1 MAYQLI
7 YTSVRRGL
15 IPGRSGYTVAARH
28 RQIRERL
35 VSEIERGSGYTYA
48 KKGQSPKIYAHRKF
62 DISGVLYHVLTRIVD
77 AGSDYTGRTN
87 HLAHHLICEDDELKN
102 CGATP
107 AEILYGY
114 DWLDRYEEEPRYF
127 DDKEIVNVSKYAG
140 KIKLPASNWKKIR
153 GNAGDAAL
161 LVDNESK
168 VKSSIIVIN
177 SDQSSQLNP
186 LLPLIAESSQLIG
199 LGTANSSA
207 VTFTTYFQEGDS
219 MADFDWIGC
228 GDDNA
233 ILQKP
238 TNRDIFHLSELVQK
252 TPLTEVA
259 KVAEKG
265 QSRQSNVPA
274 PRIREVKDSMNQ
286 GLGVDS
292 SPKGA
297 VQIPNTAKGNDD
309 LKGIKVKVPR
319 PTGISN
325 QITSAP
331 TISSFRSES
340 TGLGEDSFWL
350 KNLKILIGAAG
361 SVVILVSVLLFYM
374 LSFQPKQQIK
384 INVEQFVA
392 GKRYVEADGFLTEML
407 EDHPKWRDEIEALR
421 KETVVDAMQDHVKN
435 CINQFIGS
443 SEDKKK
449 DRYEIASYW
458 VNKLEQFNFSS
469 GSDEAKKREEL
480 IYNFVSGENRYQE
493 NLRLANNIINT
504 NPKEIVQTNNS
515 EPKSK
520 PDDPKTSPTKVP
532 EEKQYEPGSIYIYLN
547 TGEINELILPESLR
561 RLSEGEEGEL
571 MVNLR
576 LSKLAPLDFPP
587 QSKVETQRFIYKYPE
602 TAEEEN
608 KRHLPISGDLN
619 IELKFQ
625 GAGSLHLLKNDFQ
638 GVVSEDDV
646 WRLGQSS
653 LMSFS
658 EGRKGVDV
666 ILWDGKPF
674 RPRKVPFKSD
684 GKGVFLD
691 LELKRFFKAL
701 SIGDPS
707 QFSPQKAMI
716 SFTPLLPLPGLK
728 VPLESQKI
736 DVSVRGK
743 DDLYINFGQTAG
755 GGLEL
760 LTKIEMQIDEKEYK
774 IKRSAGDYLRWKKTA
789 APFENKLKR
798 IAVELLGDRNDLL
811 TLTRYRRIFDHDDQD
826 RVRADIRSYF
836 VDLLEEFA
844 ESLKGR
850 EVKRDDIERIK
861 EELCENEFPE
871 QWDSR
876 EVSSERGN
884 TFAMF
889 MEDFV
894 EECEELS
901 EKSVY
906 GKSKK
911 DNKIK
916 VSYFIE
922 SSEARNKLNKLARVL
937 EDQFTGESGEEFWDF
952 TYKQKPKMPKNIKL
966 IQKYQAEIQLLMA
979 KKEKAE
985 IAMKTFAPNGAKKLP
1000 SGIYKFSFIFADG
1013 KVRPYLISEIESSPN
1028 NK

>member
-35 VSEIERGSGYTYA
+35 VSEIERVSGYAYA

-62 DISGVLYHVLTRIVD
+62 DISGVVYHVLTRIVD

-114 DWLDRYEEEPRYF
+114 DWLDQYEEEPRYF
-127 DDKEIVNVSKYAG
+127 DDKEIVDVSKYAG
-140 KIKLPASNWKKIR
+140 KIKLPASNWKKVR

-161 LVDNESK
+161 LVNDRGEL
-168 VKSSIIVIN
+168 KSSIVVVD
-177 SDQSSQLNP
+177 SDQSSKLNS

-199 LGTANSSA
+199 PGTGNSSS

-219 MADFDWIGC
+219 MADLDWIGC
-228 GDDNA
+228 GDDNV

-238 TNRDIFHLSELVQK
+238 TNRDIFNLNELSQE
-252 TPLTEVA
+252 TPLTDAA

-265 QSRQSNVPA
+265 PSRQSNVPA
-274 PRIREVKDSMNQ
+274 PRIREVKGSVDQGRNLDS
-286 GLGVDS
+286 D
-292 SPKGA
+292 PKGGA
-297 VQIPNTAKGNDD
+297 AIPNTGGND
-309 LKGIKVKVPR
+309 LKDIKVALPR
-319 PTGISN
+319 PTVVSN
-325 QITSAP
+325 QISSTP
-331 TISSFRSES
+331 TVSSFRSQS
-340 TGLGEDSFWL
+340 TVLGEDSFWL
-350 KNLKILIGAAG
+350 KNLKILIGTAA
-361 SVVILVSVLLFYM
+361 SAVCLVVVLLFYM

-392 GKRYVEADGFLTEML
+392 GKRYVEANKFLTDML
-407 EDHPKWRDEIEALR
+407 AEHPKWRDEIEVLR
-421 KETVVDAMQDHVKN
+421 KETVVDAMQNHVKN

-458 VNKLEQFNFSS
+458 VNKLEEFNFSS

-480 IYNFVSGENRYQE
+480 INNFVSGEKRYQE
-493 NLRLANNIINT
+493 RLRLADNIINT
-504 NPKEIVQTNNS
+504 NPKETVQTADNESKN
-515 EPKSK
+515 K
-520 PDDPKTSPTKVP
+520 PDGPTIPLAKVP
-532 EEKQYEPGSIYIYLN
+532 EKKQYEPGSIYIYLN
-547 TGEINELILPESLR
+547 TGDINELILPESLR

-571 MVNLR
+571 VVNLR
-576 LSKLAPLDFPP
+576 RSILSPLDFPP
-587 QSKVETQRFIYKYPE
+587 LPKAETLPSIYKYPE

-625 GAGSLHLLKNDFQ
+625 GAGSLRLLKNDFQ
-638 GVVSEDDV
+638 GAVPENDV
-646 WRLGQSS
+646 WLSGQSS

-674 RPRKVPFKSD
+674 RPEKVPFKSD

-691 LELKRFFKAL
+691 LDLKRFFKAL
-701 SIGDPS
+701 NVGDPS

-716 SFTPLLPLPGLK
+716 SFTPLLPTPGLK

-736 DVSVRGK
+736 DVSVREK
-743 DDLYINFGQTAG
+743 DDLYINFGQTSG

-760 LTKIEMQIDEKEYK
+760 LTKIEMQIDEREHV
-774 IKRSAGDYLRWKKTA
+774 INRSGGDYLSWQKSA
-789 APFENKLKR
+789 APFEGKLKKVA
-798 IAVELLGDRNDLL
+798 IKLLGDRNDLL
-811 TLTRYRRIFDHDDQD
+811 TRYRRVFNHDDPD
-826 RVRADIRSYF
+826 RVRSDIRSYF
-836 VDLLEEFA
+836 IDLLKEFA
-844 ESLKGR
+844 ESLRGR
-850 EVKRDDIERIK
+850 DVKRDDIDRIK
-861 EELCENEFPE
+861 EELCENEFPD
-871 QWDSR
+871 QWDFR
-876 EVSSERGN
+876 DVSSEKGN
-884 TFAMF
+884 TFVRF
-889 MEDFV
+889 MDGFV
-894 EECEELS
+894 EECEDLS
-901 EKSVY
+901 EKRVF

-911 DNKIK
+911 DFKLA
-916 VSYFIE
+916 YLIE
-922 SSEARNKLNKLARVL
+922 SSVARKKLNELARVL
-937 EDQFTGESGEEFWDF
+937 EDQFTGEDGEEFWNF
-952 TYKQKPKMPKNIKL
+952 TFKQRPKMPKNIKL
-966 IQKYQAEIQLLMA
+966 IEKFQAEIQLLMA
-979 KKEKAE
+979 KREKAE
-985 IAMKTFAPNGAKKLP
+985 VAMKTFAPNGAGKLP
-1000 SGIYKFSFIFADG
+1000 SGIYEFSFIFSDG
-1013 KVRPYLISEIESSPN
+1013 KVRPYLIAEIESSSN

>member
-884 TFAMF
+884 IFAMF

-966 IQKYQAEIQLLMA
+966 IQKYQAEIQ
-979 KKEKAE
+979 
-985 IAMKTFAPNGAKKLP
+985 MKTFAPNGAKKLP

>member
-35 VSEIERGSGYTYA
+35 VSEIERVSGYTYA
-48 KKGQSPKIYAHRKF
+48 KKGQSPKIYTHRKF
-62 DISGVLYHVLTRIVD
+62 DISGILYHVLTRIVD

-87 HLAHHLICEDDELKN
+87 HLAHHLICEDGELKN
-102 CGATP
+102 CRATP

-114 DWLDRYEEEPRYF
+114 DWLDRYDEEPRYF
-127 DDKEIVNVSKYAG
+127 EDEEIVNVSKYAG
-140 KIKLPASNWKKIR
+140 KIKLPASNWKKVR

-161 LVDNESK
+161 LVNEEGE
-168 VKSSIIVIN
+168 VKSSIIVVD

-199 LGTANSSA
+199 LGTANSSS
-207 VTFTTYFQEGDS
+207 VTFTTYLQEGDS

-228 GDDNA
+228 GDDNV

-238 TNRDIFHLSELVQK
+238 TNRDIFNLSELVQE
-252 TPLTEVA
+252 TPLTEA
-259 KVAEKG
+259 ANVAEKG

-274 PRIREVKDSMNQ
+274 PRIREVKDSAHQ
-286 GLGVDS
+286 GLDPTS
-292 SPKGA
+292 KGA
-297 VQIPNTAKGNDD
+297 VQIPNAGKSNDD
-309 LKGIKVKVPR
+309 LKDVKVAVPR
-319 PTGISN
+319 PTVLSS

-331 TISSFRSES
+331 TVSSFRSES
-340 TGLGEDSFWL
+340 AGLGEDSFWL
-350 KNLKILIGAAG
+350 KNLKILIGVAG
-361 SVVILVSVLLFYM
+361 GVVFLVGVLLFYM

-392 GKRYVEADGFLTEML
+392 GKRYVEADDFLTEML

-480 IYNFVSGENRYQE
+480 IYSFVSGEKRYQE
-493 NLRLANNIINT
+493 QLRLANNIING
-504 NPKEIVQTNNS
+504 NPNEIAQTNNND
-515 EPKSK
+515 PKTK
-520 PDDPKTSPTKVP
+520 PDDPKITPTEVP
-532 EEKQYEPGSIYIYLN
+532 EKKQYEPGAIYIYLN
-547 TGEINELILPESLR
+547 TGNINELILPESLR
-561 RLSEGEEGEL
+561 RLSEGGEGKL

-576 LSKLAPLDFPP
+576 RSKLAPLDFPP
-587 QSKVETQRFIYKYPE
+587 QPKVETQRFIYKYPE

-625 GAGSLHLLKNDFQ
+625 GAGSLHLLNNDFQ
-638 GVVSEDDV
+638 GSDPEDDV
-646 WRLGQSS
+646 WRSDQSS
-653 LMSFS
+653 LISFS

-666 ILWDGKPF
+666 ILWDGRPF
-674 RPRKVPFKSD
+674 RPEKVPFKSD

-691 LELKRFFKAL
+691 PEIKRFYKAL

-716 SFTPLLPLPGLK
+716 SFTPLSPTPGLK
-728 VPLESQKI
+728 VPIESQRV
-736 DVSVRGK
+736 DLSVRGK
-743 DDLYINFGQTAG
+743 DDLYISFGQSAG
-755 GGLEL
+755 SGLEL
-760 LTKIEMQIDEKEYK
+760 LTKIEMQIDEREHVINK
-774 IKRSAGDYLRWKKTA
+774 SGGDYLGWQKSA
-789 APFENKLKR
+789 APFENKMKK
-798 IAVELLGDRNDLL
+798 IAIELLGDRNDLL
-811 TLTRYRRIFDHDDQD
+811 TRYRRVFNHDDPD
-826 RVRADIRSYF
+826 RVRSDIRSYF

-844 ESLKGR
+844 ESLRGR

-861 EELCENEFPE
+861 EELCENEFPD

-876 EVSSERGN
+876 DVSSEKGR
-884 TFAMF
+884 TFTRF
-889 MEDFV
+889 MESFV
-894 EECEELS
+894 EECEDLA
-901 EKSVY
+901 KKTVF

-911 DNKIK
+911 DFELA
-916 VSYFIE
+916 YYIE
-922 SSEARNKLNKLARVL
+922 SSEARRKLNELARVL
-937 EDQFTGESGEEFWDF
+937 EDQFTGEDGEEFWNF
-952 TYKQKPKMPKNIKL
+952 TFKQRPKMPRNIKL

-985 IAMKTFAPNGAKKLP
+985 IAMKTFAPKGVEKLP
-1000 SGIYKFSFIFADG
+1000 SGIYEFSFIFADG
-1013 KVRPYLISEIESSPN
+1013 KVRSYLISEIESSPN

>member
-35 VSEIERGSGYTYA
+35 VSEIERVSGYTYA
-48 KKGQSPKIYAHRKF
+48 KKGQSPKIFSHRKF

-87 HLAHHLICEDDELKN
+87 HLAHHLICEDDELNN

-114 DWLDRYEEEPRYF
+114 DWLDRYDLEPRYLE
-127 DDKEIVNVSKYAG
+127 DKEIVNVSKYAG

-161 LVDNESK
+161 LVNDKGE
-168 VKSSIIVIN
+168 VKSSIVVVD
-177 SDQSSQLNP
+177 SDESSKLNL

-199 LGTANSSA
+199 QGTANSSS
-207 VTFTTYFQEGDS
+207 VTFTTHFQEGDS

-228 GDDNA
+228 GNDNV

-238 TNRDIFHLSELVQK
+238 TNRDIFHLSELAQE
-252 TPLTEVA
+252 TPLTKAAEL
-259 KVAEKG
+259 AEKG
-265 QSRQSNVPA
+265 KSRPSNVPA
-274 PRIREVKDSMNQ
+274 PRIREVKDPVSQ
-286 GLGVDS
+286 GLDS
-292 SPKGA
+292 SSKEA
-297 VQIPNTAKGNDD
+297 VQIPTTGKGNDD
-309 LKGIKVKVPR
+309 LKDIKVAVPR
-319 PTGISN
+319 PTVHSN

-331 TISSFRSES
+331 TVSSFRSDS
-340 TGLGEDSFWL
+340 TGSGEDSFWL
-350 KNLKILIGAAG
+350 KNLKVLIGAAG
-361 SVVILVSVLLFYM
+361 SVVILVAVLLFYM

-392 GKRYVEADGFLTEML
+392 GKRYVEADDFLTEML
-407 EDHPKWRDEIEALR
+407 EEHPKWRDEIEALR
-421 KETVVDAMQDHVKN
+421 KDTVVDAMQDHVKN

-480 IYNFVSGENRYQE
+480 IYDFVSGEKRYQE
-493 NLRLANNIINT
+493 QLRLANNINT
-504 NPKEIVQTNNS
+504 NPKDIVKTDND

-520 PDDPKTSPTKVP
+520 PEDPKISPTKVP
-532 EEKQYEPGSIYIYLN
+532 EKKQYEPGSIYIYLN

-561 RLSEGEEGEL
+561 RLSEGEEGKL

-576 LSKLAPLDFPP
+576 RSQLAPLDFPP
-587 QSKVETQRFIYKYPE
+587 QPKVGTESFNYKYPE

-608 KRHLPISGDLN
+608 KRHLPISGNLN

-625 GAGSLHLLKNDFQ
+625 GAGSLHLMKNKFQ
-638 GVVSEDDV
+638 ENVPNDDV
-646 WRLGQSS
+646 WSSGQSS

-658 EGRKGVDV
+658 EGRKGVEV

-674 RPRKVPFKSD
+674 RPREVPFKSD
-684 GKGVFLD
+684 GKGVFPGP
-691 LELKRFFKAL
+691 ELKRFFKAL

-707 QFSPQKAMI
+707 EFSPQKAMI
-716 SFTPLLPLPGLK
+716 SFTPLSPPSGSK

-736 DVSVRGK
+736 DVAVRSK

-760 LTKIEMQIDEKEYK
+760 LTRIEMQIDERKHVINRSGGEYLSWQK
-774 IKRSAGDYLRWKKTA
+774 SV
-789 APFENKLKR
+789 APFENKLKS

-811 TLTRYRRIFDHDDQD
+811 TRYRRIFNHDDQD
-826 RVRADIRSYF
+826 RVRTDIRSYF
-836 VDLLEEFA
+836 IDLLEEFA
-844 ESLKGR
+844 DSLRGR
-850 EVKRDDIERIK
+850 EVKRDDIDRIK
-861 EELCENEFPE
+861 EELCENEFPD

-876 EVSSERGN
+876 DVSSKRGK
-884 TFAMF
+884 TFARF
-889 MEDFV
+889 MEAFV
-894 EECEELS
+894 EECEDLA
-901 EKSVY
+901 KKTVY

-911 DNKIK
+911 DFKLA
-916 VSYFIE
+916 YYIE
-922 SSEARNKLNKLARVL
+922 SSEARRRLNELARVL
-937 EDQFTGESGEEFWDF
+937 EDQFTGDPGEEFWDF
-952 TYKQKPKMPKNIKL
+952 TFKQRPKLPKNIKL
-966 IQKYQAEIQLLMA
+966 IEKYQADIQLLTV
-979 KKEKAE
+979 KKEEAE
-985 IAMKTFAPNGAKKLP
+985 IAMKTFAPSGEGELP
-1000 SGIYKFSFIFADG
+1000 SGIYEFSFIFADG
-1013 KVRPYLISEIESSPN
+1013 KVRPYLLSEIESGPN

>member
-755 GGLEL
+755 GG
-760 LTKIEMQIDEKEYK
+760 
-774 IKRSAGDYLRWKKTA
+774 
-789 APFENKLKR
+789 
-798 IAVELLGDRNDLL
+798 
-811 TLTRYRRIFDHDDQD
+811 
-826 RVRADIRSYF
+826 
-836 VDLLEEFA
+836 
-844 ESLKGR
+844 
-850 EVKRDDIERIK
+850 
-861 EELCENEFPE
+861 
-871 QWDSR
+871 
-876 EVSSERGN
+876 
-884 TFAMF
+884 
-889 MEDFV
+889 
-894 EECEELS
+894 
-901 EKSVY
+901 
-906 GKSKK
+906 
-911 DNKIK
+911 
-916 VSYFIE
+916 
-922 SSEARNKLNKLARVL
+922 
-937 EDQFTGESGEEFWDF
+937 
-952 TYKQKPKMPKNIKL
+952 
-966 IQKYQAEIQLLMA
+966 
-979 KKEKAE
+979 
-985 IAMKTFAPNGAKKLP
+985 
-1000 SGIYKFSFIFADG
+1000 
-1013 KVRPYLISEIESSPN
+1013 
-1028 NK
+1028 

>member
-140 KIKLPASNWKKIR
+140 KIKLPASNWKNIR

-161 LVDNESK
+161 LVDNEGK
-168 VKSSIIVIN
+168 VKSSIVVTN

-199 LGTANSSA
+199 LGTVNSSA

-238 TNRDIFHLSELVQK
+238 TNRDIFHLSELVQE
-252 TPLTEVA
+252 TPLTEIA

-265 QSRQSNVPA
+265 QSRQSNPPA
-274 PRIREVKDSMNQ
+274 PRIREVKNSMDQ
-286 GLGVDS
+286 DLGVDS
-292 SPKGA
+292 SPKGT
-297 VQIPNTAKGNDD
+297 VQIPNTGKRNDD
-309 LKGIKVKVPR
+309 LKDIKVAVPR
-319 PTGISN
+319 PTVLSN
-325 QITSAP
+325 RITSAP
-331 TISSFRSES
+331 AVSSFRSEY

-350 KNLKILIGAAG
+350 KNLKILIGASG
-361 SVVILVSVLLFYM
+361 SVVILVAVLLFYM

-469 GSDEAKKREEL
+469 GSDEAKKREGL
-480 IYNFVSGENRYQE
+480 IYNFVSGEKRYQE
-493 NLRLANNIINT
+493 NIRLANNIINT
-504 NPKEIVQTNNS
+504 NPKEIVQTNNN
-515 EPKSK
+515 EPKNK
-520 PDDPKTSPTKVP
+520 PDDPKTSPIKVP
-532 EEKQYEPGSIYIYLN
+532 EKKQYEPGSIYIYLN

-571 MVNLR
+571 TVNLR
-576 LSKLAPLDFPP
+576 RSKLAPLDFPP
-587 QSKVETQRFIYKYPE
+587 QPKVETQRFIYKYPE

-638 GVVSEDDV
+638 GVVPEDDV
-646 WRLGQSS
+646 WRSDQSS

-684 GKGVFLD
+684 GKGVFID

-716 SFTPLLPLPGLK
+716 SFTPLSPPSGLK

-760 LTKIEMQIDEKEYK
+760 LTKIEMQIDEREHVINK
-774 IKRSAGDYLRWKKTA
+774 SGGDYLSWQKSA
-789 APFENKLKR
+789 APFENKLKK
-798 IAVELLGDRNDLL
+798 IAIKLLGDRNDLL
-811 TLTRYRRIFDHDDQD
+811 TRYRRVFDHDDQD

-861 EELCENEFPE
+861 EELCENEFPD

-876 EVSSERGN
+876 EVSSERGD
-884 TFAMF
+884 TFSMF
-889 MEDFV
+889 MEGFV
-894 EECEELS
+894 EECEALA
-901 EKSVY
+901 KKTVF

-911 DNKIK
+911 DFK
-916 VSYFIE
+916 VAYYIE
-922 SSEARNKLNKLARVL
+922 SSEARRRLNELARVL
-937 EDQFTGESGEEFWDF
+937 EDQFTGEDGEEFWNF
-952 TYKQKPKMPKNIKL
+952 TFKQSPKMPKNIKL
-966 IQKYQAEIQLLMA
+966 IQKYQAEIQLLMT

-985 IAMKTFAPNGAKKLP
+985 VAMKTFASNGGKKLP

-1013 KVRPYLISEIESSPN
+1013 KVRPYLISEIESSSN